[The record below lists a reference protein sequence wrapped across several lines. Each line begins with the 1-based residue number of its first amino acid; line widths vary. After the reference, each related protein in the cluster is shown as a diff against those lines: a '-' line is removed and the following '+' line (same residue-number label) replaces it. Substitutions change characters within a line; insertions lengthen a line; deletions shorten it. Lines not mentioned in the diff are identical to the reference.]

1 MKESS
6 SQQQSSLGPTL
17 AGMGLFLATAA
28 VSQWIQLHHKT
39 KQEEQRRQEQMNYR
53 SAQRNRQRYRRRRRI
68 GSKSDED
75 WYSYNNTSADEV
87 ETDYLSK
94 EAFRRRRLARRMSFE
109 QLDETSSTPQKQ
121 QMQQQQLQQT
131 QGHRSTPQSPVTEW
145 SRHQAMSD
153 LVSPQGRFS
162 HESTTLPTQQQLN
175 QQKHLPVDALNRR
188 KLGRSTHGESKSS
201 PLRQTK
207 QPAHNNIA
215 PLNNRYHDFHPKY
228 QNWRHFEHLNEDDR
242 AKQKRRVQQL
252 RNQQQQLLQL
262 QRSSSQQDAGEV
274 ASQNEKGVQT
284 NPKQSAITH
293 NADDDDNSLST
304 FDNERESDDANEND
318 DDDDD
323 DESSSVGSFGSNQFV
338 WTDGPKSK
346 RHSQKSTSQNSLPKQ
361 LSKESINKLAIRSG
375 ATGTKD
381 VMEAEH
387 SSNSNK
393 NSPSN
398 SASNIDLRMGK
409 FERFYRMLTSSIID
423 DDSEH
428 IGDGATGDGNNKI
441 SVSSS
446 STNYGGSSTSF
457 DYDGD
462 IEDRHRAL
470 RTEYNAQIM
479 PEKLVLIRHGQSM
492 GNVDQRYYA
501 THPDNAIPLTD
512 LGWEQARKAG
522 TILKDKIITP
532 GESVHFMVSPYVRTV
547 ETFHGI
553 VSAWCDPES
562 EEFASI
568 EDRNQKVNA
577 WYERLTELGLTWNE
591 DSRIREQ
598 DFGNY
603 QNPEQMRRAKEE
615 RFHFGAFY
623 YRFHNGESG
632 SDVYD
637 RVSTFLDSLWRSF
650 ETNKSQNYV
659 LVTHGIVLRVLMAR
673 YFRYTITQLN
683 TLANPRN
690 CEMVV
695 LGHEGNGQLDLEGR
709 CSLELEEDPETKRK
723 VVKGYKFHKRLRILP
738 KSNIR
743 TVRFRISPMDEGKVL
758 K

>member
-1 MKESS
+1 
-6 SQQQSSLGPTL
+6 
-17 AGMGLFLATAA
+17 
-28 VSQWIQLHHKT
+28 
-39 KQEEQRRQEQMNYR
+39 
-53 SAQRNRQRYRRRRRI
+53 
-68 GSKSDED
+68 
-75 WYSYNNTSADEV
+75 
-87 ETDYLSK
+87 
-94 EAFRRRRLARRMSFE
+94 
-109 QLDETSSTPQKQ
+109 
-121 QMQQQQLQQT
+121 MQQQ
-131 QGHRSTPQSPVTEW
+131 
-145 SRHQAMSD
+145 
-153 LVSPQGRFS
+153 
-162 HESTTLPTQQQLN
+162 
-175 QQKHLPVDALNRR
+175 
-188 KLGRSTHGESKSS
+188 
-201 PLRQTK
+201 
-207 QPAHNNIA
+207 
-215 PLNNRYHDFHPKY
+215 
-228 QNWRHFEHLNEDDR
+228 
-242 AKQKRRVQQL
+242 RV
-252 RNQQQQLLQL
+252 
-262 QRSSSQQDAGEV
+262 SSQQDAGED
-274 ASQNEKGVQT
+274 ASQIEKEVPT
-284 NPKQSAITH
+284 NPKQSAVT
-293 NADDDDNSLST
+293 DDGDDNSLST
-304 FDNERESDDANEND
+304 FDDERENQNLDETN
-318 DDDDD
+318 DD
-323 DESSSVGSFGSNQFV
+323 DESTSVASFGSGNQFV
-338 WTDGPKSK
+338 WTDGTKSK
-346 RHSQKSTSQNSLPKQ
+346 RCHEQPTTTTQLPN
-361 LSKESINKLAIRSG
+361 ESINRLAIRSG
-375 ATGTKD
+375 VIGTNDTIEIK
-381 VMEAEH
+381 
-387 SSNSNK
+387 K
-393 NSPSN
+393 NHNPSL
-398 SASNIDLRMGK
+398 SASDADLRMGK

-428 IGDGATGDGNNKI
+428 NNKI
-441 SVSSS
+441 SISSS
-446 STNYGGSSTSF
+446 STNLEGSSNTF

-479 PEKLVLIRHGQSM
+479 PEKLVLIRHAQSM

-568 EDRNQKVNA
+568 ADRNQKVNA

-615 RFHFGAFY
+615 RHRFGAFY

-723 VVKGYKFHKRLRILP
+723 VVKGYTFHKRLRILP

-743 TVRFRISPMDEGKVL
+743 TLRFRISPMDEGKV
-758 K
+758 